1 MMTDSNLPPPGGTV
15 FSVDVHLVRVNP
27 KKLRKLSE
35 AKINRYMHDFE
46 RGDDFPP
53 ISVNDCGDFY
63 TVRDGRHRLQAQLRA
78 GFTQI
83 IVAVRP

>member
-1 MMTDSNLPPPGGTV
+1 MVTDTVSSPPGDTQY
-15 FSVDVHLVRVNP
+15 VDADLIHVNS

-35 AKINRYMHDFE
+35 AKIQRYVRDYE

-53 ISVNDCGDFY
+53 ISVDSCGSFF

-78 GFTQI
+78 GFTRI
-83 IVAVRP
+83 AVTVRP